1 MIRST
6 QTWRHSERGAV
17 AGLRLLG
24 IGVLLLAVAV
34 LAIYKFNPNKKP
46 DSPTT
51 TTTPSTTTTTTT
63 TTTTE
68 PPLLPDT
75 LPLRCDDAK
84 YALVAPFNGQ
94 QTDVLSDLRKTAETS
109 GRQAL
114 IVSARLCDAV
124 GANTTYTGPRELIFI
139 GPFDDDGTACRFID
153 ELSQTQSSD
162 SPDAGSPET
171 GSGDGGSASG
181 TPNEDPSTPDWTV
194 HNIRDLTGKP
204 EDCKGN

>member
-109 GRQAL
+109 GKQAL
-114 IVSARLCDAV
+114 IVSPRLCDVADAKRTNV
-124 GANTTYTGPRELIFI
+124 GPTKLIFI
-139 GPFDDDGTACRFID
+139 GPFGSVPEACDFEKKMTAPRPFWAWMTTTT
-153 ELSQTQSSD
+153 TQ
-162 SPDAGSPET
+162 PPAPLG
-171 GSGDGGSASG
+171 
-181 TPNEDPSTPDWTV
+181 WKV
-194 HNIRDLTGKP
+194 HNIRNLRDDPQSCEGT
-204 EDCKGN
+204 